1 MARQRNWRT
10 EMLKI
15 KYMCE
20 NRILLNKWLYFNM
33 LEQYGGVCKL
43 LLLRLDKIIGSV
55 YDIML
60 SENMKKYV
68 QLLKTMY
75 IYW

>member
-1 MARQRNWRT
+1 
-10 EMLKI
+10 
-15 KYMCE
+15 
-20 NRILLNKWLYFNM
+20 M

-43 LLLRLDKIIGSV
+43 SLLRLDKIIGSV

-60 SENMKKYV
+60 SENMTKYV